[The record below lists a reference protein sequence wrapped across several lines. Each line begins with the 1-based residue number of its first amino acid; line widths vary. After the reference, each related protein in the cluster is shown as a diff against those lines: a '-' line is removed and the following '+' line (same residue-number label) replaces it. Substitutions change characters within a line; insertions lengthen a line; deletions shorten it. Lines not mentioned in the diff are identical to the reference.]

1 MLCFLFL
8 LFCLFLKSISFLF
21 SFYYS
26 ILFHVICFLLFCLFL
41 QSMSFMSILCHSI
54 HACYV
59 ICFFYSVHFLSL
71 CLLCLSHVIQ
81 YIPCYLCFKSMCF
94 CVYLMLFNTFYV
106 TRFIFSVCFFSLCLF
121 MSIFCH
127 LIHCLFVPHS
137 LHFCFLFLSFYF
149 CAIYNFLYLFL
160 FSSTLST
167 LHDIYFCDLTVLC
180 WIENFI

>member
-1 MLCFLFL
+1 
-8 LFCLFLKSISFLF
+8 
-21 SFYYS
+21 
-26 ILFHVICFLLFCLFL
+26 
-41 QSMSFMSILCHSI
+41 MSFMSILCHSI

-149 CAIYNFLYLFL
+149 CVIYNCLYLFL
-160 FSSTLST
+160 FSPTLST
-167 LHDIYFCDLTVLC
+167 LHNVYFCDLAVLC
-180 WIENFI
+180 